1 MKICSISPVLGREW
15 QAKGHETVVLWPT
28 GGSTLD
34 LKQELGKRNF
44 IPDLI
49 FQEEFLG
56 PRVLLQGLESFAC
69 PKIFWSV
76 DTHLNLFWQKHYGRL
91 FDGVM
96 TPHMSLLSERPE
108 IFPHAARLARF
119 GNEIPWRPFAER
131 DVPVSFVGRIT
142 EHRPTRKWLAE
153 FLAENYPAELHSDI
167 AFGEMLSLYQ
177 RTRLAPNEAIMAE
190 VNFRLMET
198 ASCGCLPLSQEVGP
212 DQDVLFAPGR
222 EIETFSHILE
232 LKALLD
238 HYLDRPEE
246 AERKAR
252 AAWERVQREHLPRH
266 RAGAVLDF
274 AAGLGH
280 TAAKGQEARTAFTL
294 SLFRLR
300 RTGRLSV
307 PLEAMAAKLTDLPPT
322 PEVFSALLRL
332 HTEEGDR
339 EKAAGLVAAILA
351 QGLHAGEME
360 LNLTGS
366 MAGLRLDNWD
376 AAKEFWYRHQRAA
389 RAVAPVKPED
399 PLRLC
404 LLWCAE
410 LRRAGVAVEP
420 GDTFEPG
427 VHLPA
432 TAMDCVLLAH
442 SLGLPELKVSRLAD
456 AVLAPCKGF
465 EYMRLGYLSK
475 QSLHRREDWRTGL
488 SLGLT
493 NLRTFRL
500 KEGLEEILLAQESAA
515 KQGRGK
521 AFKRALAG
529 MDATGYIQAALNA

>member
-1 MKICSISPVLGREW
+1 M
-15 QAKGHETVVLWPT
+15 GHETVVLWPT
-28 GGSTLD
+28 DGSILD
-34 LKQELGKRNF
+34 LERELGERNF
-44 IPDLI
+44 VPDLI

-56 PRVLLQGLESFAC
+56 PRALLKGLESFDC

-76 DTHLNLFWQKHYGRL
+76 DTHLNLFWQKQYGRL

-96 TPHMSLLSERPE
+96 TPHMSFLSERPGL
-108 IFPHAARLARF
+108 FPHAARLARF
-119 GNEIPWRPFAER
+119 GNEIPWRPFKER

-142 EHRPTRKWLAE
+142 EYRPTRKWLAE

-167 AFGEMLSLYQ
+167 AFSEMLNLYQ

-190 VNFRLMET
+190 VNFRLMEAT
-198 ASCGCLPLSQEVGP
+198 SCGCLTLSQEVGP
-212 DQDVLFAPGR
+212 DQDMLFAPGR

-266 RAGAVLDF
+266 RAKAVLDF

-280 TAAKGQEARTAFTL
+280 SAAKGQEARTAFIL
-294 SLFRLR
+294 SLFQLR
-300 RTGRLSV
+300 RAGRLSV
-307 PLEAMAAKLTDLPPT
+307 PLGTMASDLAALPPT
-322 PEVFSALLRL
+322 TEVLSAFLRL
-332 HTEEGDR
+332 HTEAGNRD
-339 EKAAGLVAAILA
+339 KAAGLVAAILT
-351 QGLHAGEME
+351 QGLHPGEMA

-376 AAKEFWYRHQRAA
+376 AAKEFWYRHVRASRTA
-389 RAVAPVKPED
+389 EPVKPEA

-410 LRRAGVAVEP
+410 LRRAGVPVEP

-427 VHLPA
+427 VHLPT
-432 TAMDCVLLAH
+432 TAMDCVLLART
-442 SLGLPELKVSRLAD
+442 LGLQELEVSRLAD

-465 EYMRLGYLSK
+465 EYMRLGYLSDL
-475 QSLHRREDWRTGL
+475 SLRRREDWRTAL
-488 SLGLT
+488 SLGLI

-500 KEGLEEILLAQESAA
+500 RQGLEEILLARETAVS
-515 KQGRGK
+515 QGRGK
-521 AFKRALAG
+521 SFDRALAG
-529 MDATGYIQAALNA
+529 MDGTGYIQSTLGT